1 MGTERFAG
9 NVSIGVDGFLRYEV
23 FGQEVWIT
31 TTHIGMGL
39 ITATLLIIAVTVNRT
54 VRRAAP
60 DQSPSG
66 FLNVIEMMVEAIDR
80 LTLTNMGKQHGHKF
94 SNYIGTLFLFL
105 MLSNMAGVF
114 GLRSPT
120 ADYGVTL
127 ALGLIT
133 FFLIHYNGLKYQ
145 KARHVT
151 KLFRP
156 IFLAPIQIIGEIATP
171 LSLSLRPF
179 GNVLSGTVLLG
190 LVYGLLPRVLLV
202 IVPAFLHAYL
212 DVFSGAVQTY
222 VFCMLTMVFIAQTF
236 DVKEETL

>member
-39 ITATLLIIAVTVNRT
+39 ITVTLLIIAVTVNRT

-80 LTLTNMGKQHGHKF
+80 LTLTNMGKQHGHRF

-151 KLFRP
+151 NLFRP

-171 LSLSLRPF
+171 LSLSLRLF

>member
-39 ITATLLIIAVTVNRT
+39 ITVTLLIIAVTVNRT

-151 KLFRP
+151 NLFRP

-171 LSLSLRPF
+171 LSLSLRLF

>member
-80 LTLTNMGKQHGHKF
+80 LTLTNMGKQHGHRF
-94 SNYIGTLFLFL
+94 SNYISTLFLFL

-151 KLFRP
+151 NLFRP

-171 LSLSLRPF
+171 LSLSLRLF

>member
-39 ITATLLIIAVTVNRT
+39 ITVTLLIIAVTVNRT

-127 ALGLIT
+127 ANLALHGIPP
-133 FFLIHYNGLKYQ
+133 
-145 KARHVT
+145 
-151 KLFRP
+151 RP
-156 IFLAPIQIIGEIATP
+156 C
-171 LSLSLRPF
+171 S
-179 GNVLSGTVLLG
+179 VLWDRSCR
-190 LVYGLLPRVLLV
+190 LPREGKAAADFF
-202 IVPAFLHAYL
+202 VPVTGLESFVAGLG
-212 DVFSGAVQTY
+212 D
-222 VFCMLTMVFIAQTF
+222 
-236 DVKEETL
+236 

>member
-1 MGTERFAG
+1 MGTERFTG

-54 VRRAAP
+54 VRRAAL
-60 DQSPSG
+60 DQPPSG

-151 KLFRP
+151 NLFRP

-171 LSLSLRPF
+171 LSLSLRLF